1 MNIRKASTKDIPSL
15 LSLLK
20 EVLALHAEIRP
31 DIFSTTTKYNESD
44 IKDILKNEKKPIYV
58 AVNDKD
64 EVLGYLFLEIK
75 DNKNASNQKPRT
87 TLYID
92 DICVSKDHRREGI
105 GEFLFSFAKELAI
118 SLKCD
123 DITLNVWSGN
133 EAALKFYTKHGFKER
148 NAILE
153 LNLKS

>member
-1 MNIRKASTKDIPSL
+1 MKIRKAEVKDIPSL
-15 LSLLK
+15 ILLLK
-20 EVLALHAEIRP
+20 EVLAVHAEIRP
-31 DIFSTTTKYNESD
+31 DIFSSTTKYNEAD
-44 IKDILKNEKKPIYV
+44 IKEILKNDKKPIYV
-58 AVNDKD
+58 AVNDEDK
-64 EVLGYLFLEIK
+64 VLGYLFLELK
-75 DNKNASNQKPRT
+75 DNKEASNQKFRT

-92 DICVSKDHRREGI
+92 DICVAKEHRREGI
-105 GEFLFSFAKELAI
+105 GEALFNFAKELAI

-153 LNLKS
+153 LNFK

>member
-1 MNIRKASTKDIPSL
+1 MKIRKAEEKDIASL
-15 LSLLK
+15 IELLK
-20 EVLALHAEIRP
+20 EVLAVHAEIRP
-31 DIFSTTTKYNESD
+31 DIFSSTTKYNEAD
-44 IKDILKNEKKPIYV
+44 IKEILKDDKKPIYV
-58 AVNDKD
+58 AVNDEDK
-64 EVLGYLFLEIK
+64 VLGYLFLEHK
-75 DNKNASNQKPRT
+75 DNKEASNQKFRR

-92 DICVSKDHRREGI
+92 DICVSKEHRREGI
-105 GEFLFSFAKELAI
+105 GEALFNFAKELAI

-153 LNLKS
+153 LNLK